1 MPGNHLFILT
11 YILAQMLGILFSGI
25 KISGEKMIYRE
36 KHENHNRE
44 YYDYRN
50 SFEYSYCHDLV
61 GFS

>member
-1 MPGNHLFILT
+1 
-11 YILAQMLGILFSGI
+11 
-25 KISGEKMIYRE
+25 MIYGE